1 MALGSGGPPTTL
13 TWAFSG
19 LRAGMSDVFGSVTGA
34 DTRIEGVRHGV
45 HRERVFGV
53 RTLWGSDKAQE
64 RTRVM

>member
-1 MALGSGGPPTTL
+1 L
-13 TWAFSG
+13 WAG
-19 LRAGMSDVFGSVTGA
+19 LSDGFGSVTGA
-34 DTRIEGVRHGV
+34 GTRIEGVRHGV